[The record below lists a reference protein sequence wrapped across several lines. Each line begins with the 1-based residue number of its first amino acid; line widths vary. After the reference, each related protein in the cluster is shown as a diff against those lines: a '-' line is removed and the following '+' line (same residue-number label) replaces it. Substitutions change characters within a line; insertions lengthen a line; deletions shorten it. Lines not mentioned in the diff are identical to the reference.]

1 MVSSTPAADYI
12 VTDRGGIIEN
22 RYSVHCAVV
31 DQTGRILSTCGDPNR
46 LTLARSAAKPA
57 QALAVLETE
66 GFDMYGFDDVDLALV
81 CASHSSEER
90 HVQRAR
96 SMLARVGAEEHH
108 LRCGGHPSISDEVN
122 QGWIKAGLTPTG
134 VYNNCSGKHAGML
147 GGAKALR
154 AEFKGY
160 ELPDHPMQR
169 WVKETFEYTCGMSPD
184 EVKWAIDGC
193 NLPAPACP
201 LYGLANVYA
210 FFAEAPDATEK
221 TPRIEA
227 TNRIFS
233 AMATHPEQVGGKGRF
248 CTDLM
253 SAFAGSLI
261 SKVGADGCYGVGVRA
276 SDETRKLDA
285 DGAIGIAVKIEDGNR
300 NILYSAVVEILEQLD
315 LGNEEMRGKLDKYH
329 AQEIKNTMGIVTGHV
344 AHPFRLR
351 PS

>member
-1 MVSSTPAADYI
+1 MVSSTPAPDYI
-12 VTDRGGIIEN
+12 VTDRGGIVEN

-31 DQTGRILSTCGDPNR
+31 DQTGRILYTCGDPNR

-57 QALAVLETE
+57 QALAVLEIE
-66 GFDMYGFDDVDLALV
+66 GFDKYGYDDVN
-81 CASHSSEER
+81 
-90 HVQRAR
+90 
-96 SMLARVGAEEHH
+96 
-108 LRCGGHPSISDEVN
+108 GGWS
-122 QGWIKAGLTPTG
+122 KADLTPTG

-154 AEFKGY
+154 EEFEGY

-169 WVKETFEYTCGMSPD
+169 RVKETFEYTCGMSPD

-201 LYGLANVYA
+201 LDGLANVYA
-210 FFAEAPDATEK
+210 FFAGAPDAPEK
-221 TPRIEA
+221 TPRMEA

-233 AMATHPEQVGGKGRF
+233 AMATHP
-248 CTDLM
+248 D
-253 SAFAGSLI
+253 AFAGSLI
-261 SKVGADGCYGVGVRA
+261 GKVGADGCYGVGVRA